1 MPTQQPRPGDEQYV
15 PSASGRT
22 DGAVHVLKRNDAFA
36 AFDRFGDIEPGGPPE
51 AGIYDHDTRFLSRSS
66 LRLAG
71 VRPVLLGSGLSPDGE
86 VLTVDL
92 MNPELRDTDG
102 HPIPRGAIHMRRTK
116 LLWDGACFERLRIHN
131 YEPSAVELSLTVDL
145 EADFADLFEVRG
157 LTRLR
162 HGRHLPPSLTGDGLR
177 YAYDGLDGVRRET
190 VITFDPPPDR
200 LQAGRAGWDV
210 RLEPGSETTWETT
223 VRCERS
229 SGESA
234 VDQPR
239 RHGVERFDTAA
250 AGLEAALRSGRDADP
265 RIVTSDERFN
275 TWLARSF
282 DDLRLLR
289 TETPHGPFPYAG
301 IPWFS
306 APFGRDGIITALEA
320 LWIDPGLARGVLA
333 YLAAT
338 QSERDDPDTEAEPG
352 KILHEA
358 RAGEM
363 AVTGEVPFAR
373 YYGSADA
380 TPLFV
385 MLAGAYLRATGDLA
399 FAAEIWPNVRRA
411 LAWMEDV
418 GDADGDGFLEYGRR
432 SSRGLP
438 HQGWRDAHDAVF
450 HADGSLAAGPIA
462 LSELQGY
469 AYAARLAA
477 AELARAL
484 DEALYAAELEGKAE
498 ALRLRFDAAFWC
510 EELGSYAMALDGEK
524 RACRVR
530 ASSAGHCLYAGIA
543 SDERAARL
551 SETLMDPS
559 SFSGWGIRTVA
570 AGQARYSPI
579 AYHNGSVWPHD
590 SAIVAAGLA
599 RYGMRREA
607 ARILGGLFEAAG
619 HFPGSRLPE
628 LFCGFEREPGEP
640 PIGYPVACSPQ
651 AWAAAAPFL
660 LLQGCL
666 GLEVGDAHR
675 RVTFDRPHLP
685 DGLTWIRIERLRV
698 GDTPIDVELRGHGE
712 DVTVDLRQDGT

>member
-15 PSASGRT
+15 PSASDRT
-22 DGAVHVLKRNDAFA
+22 DGVVLVLKRDDAFA
-36 AFDRFGDIEPGGPPE
+36 AFDRFGDIEPGQPRE

-71 VRPVLLGSGLSPDGE
+71 IRPVLLGSGLRRDGE
-86 VLTVDL
+86 MLTVDL
-92 MNPELRDTDG
+92 MSPELPDPAG
-102 HPIPRGAIHMRRTK
+102 HLIPRGTIHLRRTK
-116 LLWDGACFERLRIHN
+116 LLWDGACFERLQLHN
-131 YEPSAVELSLTVDL
+131 YGRTVVELSLTIDL
-145 EADFADLFEVRG
+145 DADFADLFEVRG
-157 LTRLR
+157 LMREH
-162 HGRHLPPSLTGDGLR
+162 HGRHLPPILTRDGLR
-177 YAYDGLDGVRRET
+177 YAYEGLDGVRRET
-190 VITFDPPPDR
+190 AITFDPPPEG
-200 LQAGRAGWDV
+200 LRAGQARWNV
-210 RLEPGSETTWETT
+210 RADAGSETTCEMTI
-223 VRCERS
+223 RCERS
-229 SGESA
+229 SGGGR
-234 VDQPR
+234 VDEPR
-239 RHGVERFDTAA
+239 RGGSGRFDEAVTR
-250 AGLEAALRSGRDADP
+250 LEIALRGEREAEP
-265 RIVTSDERFN
+265 RIVTSDQRFN
-275 TWLARSF
+275 TWLARSL

-289 TETPHGPFPYAG
+289 TETPYGPYPYAG

-338 QSERDDPDTEAEPG
+338 QATRDDPDTEAEPG

-363 AVTGEVPFAR
+363 AMTGEVPFAR
-373 YYGSADA
+373 YYGSTDA

-411 LAWMEDV
+411 LAWMEHF

-462 LSELQGY
+462 LAELQGY
-469 AYAARLAA
+469 AYAARLSAAGLARSLDEAAYAEELEAA
-477 AELARAL
+477 AET
-484 DEALYAAELEGKAE
+484 
-498 ALRLRFDAAFWC
+498 LRLSFDSTFWC
-510 EELGSYAMALDGEK
+510 EELGSYAMALDGEE
-524 RACRVR
+524 RPCRVR
-530 ASSAGHCLYAGIA
+530 ASNAGHCLYSGIA
-543 SDERAARL
+543 SDEHAARL

-599 RYGMRREA
+599 RYGMRRDA

-628 LFCGFEREPGEP
+628 LFCGFDRQTGEP
-640 PIGYPVACSPQ
+640 PIAYPVACSPQ

-660 LLQGCL
+660 LLQACL
-666 GLEVGDAHR
+666 GLEASGADR

-698 GDTPIDVELRGHGE
+698 GDTRIDVELRGHGE
-712 DVTVDLRQDGT
+712 DVTVDLQQDGT